1 MASVVE
7 AEKIVLSHL
16 YEAKSESIDT
26 LSSLSRTLALDIL
39 ADRDS
44 PPFDRATMDGIAIK
58 YSDFSAGHNKFKIHT
73 LQPAGAPAVA
83 TLPRYNCL
91 EIMTG
96 AAVPTSV
103 DTIIPI
109 EQITVSG
116 GYATINT
123 DSVKAGQFVH
133 KQASDGK
140 TGDVLV
146 GRGQL
151 ITPSIVQIA
160 LSVGLTNIDV
170 AQSPNILIIS
180 TGDELVEPSIKPESY
195 QIRKTNDATISS
207 ILQPYSADFAHLPDN
222 KSQIINSLSEYLE
235 KYDTIIISGGVS
247 KGKLDFIPDALA
259 SLGVKKLF
267 HGVSQKPGGPFWFG
281 QIIKPHH
288 TATIFALPG
297 NPVSSFMCTHRYV
310 IPWLEKSLSQTTT
323 PPTFAKLA
331 KVITFSADKTYFAQV
346 NVSSDS
352 SGQLLAEPCEGN
364 NSGDFINLSKTNA
377 FMELPANK
385 NVFEQGESY
394 RIWPYRGVSAL

>member
-1 MASVVE
+1 MASVEE

-16 YEAKSESIDT
+16 CVTKSESIDT
-26 LSSLSRTLALDIL
+26 LDSLGRTLASDIH

-73 LQPAGAPAVA
+73 LQPAGAPAVT

-96 AAVPTSV
+96 AVVLTSV
-103 DTIIPI
+103 DTIIPV

-123 DSVKAGQFVH
+123 NGIQAGQFIH
-133 KQASDGK
+133 KQTSDGK

-151 ITPSIVQIA
+151 ITPSIIQIA

-170 AQSPNILIIS
+170 VQAPSILIVS
-180 TGDELVEPSIKPESY
+180 TGDELVEPNKKPKSY
-195 QIRKTNDATISS
+195 QIRRTNDATISS
-207 ILQPYSADFAHLPDN
+207 ILWPYPADFAHLQDE
-222 KSQIINSLSEYLE
+222 KSQIINSLGKYLE

-247 KGKLDFIPDALA
+247 KGKLDFIPEALA
-259 SLGVKKLF
+259 NLGVKKLF
-267 HGVSQKPGGPFWFG
+267 HGVSQKPGAPFWFG
-281 QIIKPHH
+281 QIIKPNH

-297 NPVSSFMCTHRYV
+297 NPVSSFMCTHRY
-310 IPWLEKSLSQTTT
+310 ILPWLEKSLSQTIT
-323 PPTFAKLA
+323 PPIYAKLA
-331 KVITFSADKTYFAQV
+331 KAITFSVDKTYFAQV
-346 NVSSDS
+346 NVSSNS
-352 SGQLLAEPCEGN
+352 SGQLLAEPYEGN

-377 FMELPANK
+377 FMELPAEK
-385 NVFEQGESY
+385 NIFEQGESY
-394 RIWPYRGVSAL
+394 RVWPYRGASVL